1 MIHSNVTKKEIYM
14 KYRLLGNSGLRV
26 SEAAL
31 GTMTFGD
38 DWGWGSAKEEARKVY
53 DAFREAGGNF
63 IDTANFYTNGTSE
76 SFLGEFMEGHRQSVV
91 LATKYTMSAPG
102 TDPNA
107 AGNQRKN
114 MMQAVEASLKRLR
127 TDYIDLYWVHMWDQ
141 MTPVEEVM
149 RGLDDLV
156 RAGKVLYTGISD
168 APAWWIAQANTL
180 AHLRG
185 WSPFVGLQIEY
196 SLIERTVERELIP
209 MAKALNIG
217 VTAWSP
223 LAGGVLTGKYHGH
236 GSSEQARMSSDMAK
250 DFMPEQQ
257 RMDRIVPAVKTVSD
271 ETGRSMAQ
279 VALAW
284 LRYRSVPIIPIIGAR
299 RLSQLQ
305 ANLASFDVALSADQ
319 LKTMDEASRI
329 ELGFPYDIY
338 AKAMPRAVCYG
349 GLRDQIL
356 A

>member
-1 MIHSNVTKKEIYM
+1 MR
-14 KYRLLGNSGLRV
+14 YRLLGNSGLRV

-31 GTMTFGD
+31 GAMTFGD
-38 DWGWGSAKEEARKVY
+38 DWGWGAAKDESRKVY

-76 SFLGEFMEGHRQSVV
+76 SFLGEFMQGHRQSVV
-91 LATKYTMSAPG
+91 MATKYTNAAPG

-127 TDYIDLYWVHMWDQ
+127 TDYIDLYWVHIWDQ
-141 MTPVEEVM
+141 ITPVEEVM

-156 RAGKVLYTGISD
+156 RAGKVLYVGISD

-185 WSPFVGLQIEY
+185 WSPFIGLQIEY
-196 SLIERTVERELIP
+196 NLIERTVERELIP

-223 LAGGVLTGKYHGH
+223 LSRGVLTGKYHGQ
-236 GSSEQARMSSDMAK
+236 GSSEPGRMSSDMMK
-250 DFMPEQQ
+250 EYMPEQQ
-257 RMDRIVPAVKTVSD
+257 RSDRVVAAVKTVSD
-271 ETGRSMAQ
+271 EIGRSMAQ

-284 LRYRSVPIIPIIGAR
+284 LRYRPVPVIPIIGAR
-299 RLSQLQ
+299 KLSQLKD
-305 ANLASFDVALSADQ
+305 NLASFDLTLSADQ
-319 LKTMDEASRI
+319 LKTLDEASRI

-338 AKAMPRAVCYG
+338 AKEMPRAICYG

>member
-1 MIHSNVTKKEIYM
+1 MQ
-14 KYRLLGNSGLRV
+14 
-26 SEAAL
+26 
-31 GTMTFGD
+31 
-38 DWGWGSAKEEARKVY
+38 
-53 DAFREAGGNF
+53 
-63 IDTANFYTNGTSE
+63 
-76 SFLGEFMEGHRQSVV
+76 GHRQSVV
-91 LATKYTMSAPG
+91 MATKYTNAAPG

-127 TDYIDLYWVHMWDQ
+127 TDYIDLYWVHIWDQ
-141 MTPVEEVM
+141 ITPVEEVV

-156 RAGKVLYTGISD
+156 RAGKVLYVGISD

-185 WSPFVGLQIEY
+185 WSPFIGLQIEY
-196 SLIERTVERELIP
+196 NLIERTVERELIP

-223 LAGGVLTGKYHGH
+223 LSRGVLTGKYHGQ
-236 GSSEQARMSSDMAK
+236 GSSEPGRMSSDMMK
-250 DFMPEQQ
+250 EYMPEQQ
-257 RMDRIVPAVKTVSD
+257 RSDRVVAAVKTVSD
-271 ETGRSMAQ
+271 EIGRSMAQ

-284 LRYRSVPIIPIIGAR
+284 LRYRPVPVIPIIGAR
-299 RLSQLQ
+299 KLSQLKD
-305 ANLASFDVALSADQ
+305 NLASFDLTLSADQ
-319 LKTMDEASRI
+319 LKTLDEASRI

-338 AKAMPRAVCYG
+338 AKEMPRAICYG

>member
-1 MIHSNVTKKEIYM
+1 M

-38 DWGWGSAKEEARKVY
+38 DWGWGTAKDEARKVY
-53 DAFREAGGNF
+53 DAFRDAGGNF
-63 IDTANFYTNGTSE
+63 IDTANIYTNGTSE
-76 SFLGEFMEGHRQSVV
+76 SFLGEFMKGHRQSVV
-91 LATKYTMSAPG
+91 LATKYTNAFPG

-114 MMQAVEASLKRLR
+114 LMQAVEASLKRLK
-127 TDYIDLYWVHMWDQ
+127 TDYIDLYWVHIWDQ
-141 MTPVEEVM
+141 ITPVEEVM

-156 RAGKVLYTGISD
+156 RAGKVLYVGISD

-180 AHLRG
+180 AQLRG

-217 VTAWSP
+217 VMAWSP

-236 GSSEQARMSSDMAK
+236 GGLSASPGEQARMNTDMAK
-250 DFMPEQQ
+250 DFMPEPQ
-257 RMDRIVPAVKTVSD
+257 RTARVVAAVKSVSD

-284 LRYRSVPIIPIIGAR
+284 LRHRPMPVIPIIGAR
-299 RLSQLQ
+299 KLSQFQ
-305 ANLASFDVALSADQ
+305 DNLASFELTLAADQ
-319 LKTMDEASRI
+319 LKTLDEASVI
-329 ELGFPYDIY
+329 ELGFPYEMY
-338 AKAMPRAVCYG
+338 AKAMPRAICYG

>member
-1 MIHSNVTKKEIYM
+1 MR
-14 KYRLLGNSGLRV
+14 YRLLGNSGLRV

-38 DWGWGSAKEEARKVY
+38 DWGWGAAKDESRKVY

-63 IDTANFYTNGTSE
+63 VDTANLYTNGTSE
-76 SFLGEFMEGHRQSVV
+76 SFLGEFMQGHRHSIVM
-91 LATKYTMSAPG
+91 ATKYTNAVPG

-107 AGNQRKN
+107 AGNHRKS
-114 MMQAVEASLKRLR
+114 MMQAVEASLKRLG
-127 TDYIDLYWVHMWDQ
+127 TDYIDLYWVHVWDQ
-141 MTPVEEVM
+141 ITPVEEVM

-156 RAGKVLYTGISD
+156 RQGKVLYVGISD

-185 WSPFVGLQIEY
+185 WSPFIGLQIEY

-209 MAKALNIG
+209 MAKALNLG
-217 VTAWSP
+217 LTAWAP
-223 LAGGVLTGKYHGH
+223 LSNGVLTGKYHGH
-236 GSSEQARMSSDMAK
+236 RSSDQSGEAGRMSNDMLK
-250 DFMPEQQ
+250 EFMPEQQ
-257 RMDRIVPAVKTVSD
+257 RTDRVVAAVKTVSD
-271 ETGRSMAQ
+271 EVGRSMAQ

-284 LRYRSVPIIPIIGAR
+284 LRYRPVPVIPIIGAR
-299 RLSQLQ
+299 KLSQLQ
-305 ANLASFDVALSADQ
+305 DNLASFDLTLSADQ
-319 LKTMDEASRI
+319 LKTLDEASRI
-329 ELGFPYDIY
+329 ELGFPHDLYP
-338 AKAMPRAVCYG
+338 KSRTFTYG

>member
-1 MIHSNVTKKEIYM
+1 M

-31 GTMTFGD
+31 GTMTFGE
-38 DWGWGSAKEEARKVY
+38 DWGWGSAKDEARKVY

-127 TDYIDLYWVHMWDQ
+127 SDYIDLYWVHMWDQ
-141 MTPVEEVM
+141 MTPVEEVV

-185 WSPFVGLQIEY
+185 WSAFAGLQIEY

-209 MAKALNIG
+209 MAKAFNIG

-236 GSSEQARMSSDMAK
+236 GSSEQARLSSDMAK
-250 DFMPEQQ
+250 DFKPEQQ
-257 RMDRIVPAVKTVSD
+257 RMDRIVPDVKTVSD

-284 LRYRSVPIIPIIGAR
+284 LRYRSVPVIPIIGAR

-305 ANLASFDVALSADQ
+305 DNLASFDVTLSVDQ
-319 LKTMDEASRI
+319 LKTLDEASRI

-349 GLRDQIL
+349 GLREQIL

>member
-1 MIHSNVTKKEIYM
+1 
-14 KYRLLGNSGLRV
+14 
-26 SEAAL
+26 
-31 GTMTFGD
+31 
-38 DWGWGSAKEEARKVY
+38 
-53 DAFREAGGNF
+53 
-63 IDTANFYTNGTSE
+63 
-76 SFLGEFMEGHRQSVV
+76 
-91 LATKYTMSAPG
+91 MSAPG

-141 MTPVEEVM
+141 MTPVEELM

-185 WSPFVGLQIEY
+185 WSAFAGLQIEY
-196 SLIERTVERELIP
+196 SLIQRTVERELIP

-284 LRYRSVPIIPIIGAR
+284 LRYRSVPVIPIIGAR

-305 ANLASFDVALSADQ
+305 DNLASFDVALSADQ
-319 LKTMDEASRI
+319 LKTLDEASRI